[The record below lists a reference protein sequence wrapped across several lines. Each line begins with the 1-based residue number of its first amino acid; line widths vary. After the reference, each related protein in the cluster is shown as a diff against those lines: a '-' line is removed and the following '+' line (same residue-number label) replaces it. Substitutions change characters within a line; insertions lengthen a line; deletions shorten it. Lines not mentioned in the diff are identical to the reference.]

1 MKIVQGDEIP
11 FERALEYRGG
21 TFHFRRLLEGEP
33 DTLGNFELTYGR
45 SSGDFYSPRHR
56 HNFEQFRLQLE
67 GEVSFGHDGEMKPG
81 VIGYFP
87 EGVHYG
93 PQSQDPATEAVML
106 VLQFG
111 GASGSGYL
119 SSKEVKA
126 SMSALK
132 DVGEFKAGVFRRKDD
147 VEGKRNVDAHQAIW
161 EHVQKRPMVYP
172 KPRYEKPIFMDPANW
187 EWVPVEGAHG
197 VSEKPLGVF
206 TERRSQA
213 RFLKLEPGASYE
225 GRGRRVYF
233 AMSGKGEVSGQP
245 LRALTCVYL
254 DRSERARFT
263 ASEATVLCDFG
274 LPDLAGLTRSEDA
287 PDRAPALA
295 LAPQAAE

>member
-33 DTLGNFELTYGR
+33 DTLGNFELIYGR

-56 HNFEQFRLQLE
+56 HNFDQFRLHLE

-87 EGVHYG
+87 EAVHYG
-93 PQSQDPATEAVML
+93 PQSQDPATESVML

-126 SMSALK
+126 SMNALK
-132 DVGEFKAGVFRRKDD
+132 EIGEFKAGVFRRKDD
-147 VEGKRNVDAHQAIW
+147 AEGKRNVDAYQAIW
-161 EHVQKRPMVYP
+161 EHVEKRPMVYP

-187 EWVPVEGAHG
+187 DWVPVEGAHE
-197 VSEKPLGVF
+197 VSEKPVGVF
-206 TERRSQA
+206 TERRTQA
-213 RFLKLEPGASYE
+213 SFLKLAPGATYE
-225 GRGRRVYF
+225 GLGRSVYF
-233 AMSGKGEVSGQP
+233 TISGKGEVSGQP

-254 DRSERARFT
+254 DRGERARFT
-263 ASEATVLCDFG
+263 AAEATVLCRFG
-274 LPDLAGLTRSEDA
+274 LPDLTDLRPRED
-287 PDRAPALA
+287 APALA
-295 LAPQAAE
+295 LRLHAAE